1 MIEVNLLK
9 CTGCGRCVD
18 VCPAGAMQVVAG
30 HARVDAARCQG
41 CEACVG
47 ACPEG
52 ALSVVAAPVTPVS
65 DRPLRVRP
73 DVVIEASPKRGVQPW
88 HRRLLPALGTLASFT
103 AREVLPR
110 VLEYVASLPAK
121 GDAAG
126 SGKAGVM
133 GQGPTA
139 GQRHRHRRRGG

>member
-1 MIEVNLLK
+1 MIEVDLLK

-30 HARVDAARCQG
+30 HARVDGTRCQG
-41 CEACVG
+41 CEACVA

-52 ALSVVAAPVTPVS
+52 ALSVVSAPVAPLGE
-65 DRPLRVRP
+65 RPLKVRP
-73 DVVIEASPKRGVQPW
+73 DAVIEASSKGAVMPW
-88 HRRLLPALGTLASFT
+88 HRRLLPALGTVASFA

-110 VLEYVASLPAK
+110 VLEYVASLPGKA
-121 GDAAG
+121 DATG
-126 SGKAGVM
+126 SGGASAT

-139 GQRHRHRRRGG
+139 GQRHRHRRRGR